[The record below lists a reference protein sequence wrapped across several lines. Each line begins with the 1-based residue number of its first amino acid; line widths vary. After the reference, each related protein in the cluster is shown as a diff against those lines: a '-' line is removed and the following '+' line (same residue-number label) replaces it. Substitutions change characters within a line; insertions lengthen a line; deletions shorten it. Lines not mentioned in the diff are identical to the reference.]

1 MCLGEFNGESVI
13 VKKSLKGLFADI
25 CCVLGQNTPPIPFH
39 RNVRRTIAQKL
50 EQQISYYDMT
60 KCGCIL
66 YIHIYIYTYIYNIY
80 TKHIHFCCFG
90 CGWFMGRLPTQNMPG
105 QKDHGVLLE
114 YLVPARLDMAN
125 ARDIPR
131 TYPLTL
137 LFNRCTW
144 RWGPAKV
151 SWSVQ
156 QALIFAIIIF
166 RFFLPAKARW
176 LSLGSSLFPSFHTI
190 VKQCDSFLRGFN
202 MWLLFERVQSGVSSI
217 STIGYIYRNDWCQ
230 NQLHWL
236 NMCDTAIHSRLLSAS
251 RTIIRCNTLIA
262 KHMWFLFIDQDVT
275 GTWTCDH
282 ILYVHTSA

>member
-1 MCLGEFNGESVI
+1 MLPMYDGQKQGDVAEDSKLARMLTMMIRFLTKHVPGRIQYENRTLTRLSFGTRRCLWGESVGM
-13 VKKSLKGLFADI
+13 KNSLKGLFADI

-39 RNVRRTIAQKL
+39 RNVRRTTVQKL
-50 EQQISYYDMT
+50 EQQLSYYDMT

-66 YIHIYIYTYIYNIY
+66 YKQYVYTYIYIHIYNMY

-166 RFFLPAKARW
+166 WISCPLKLDDFLWGQVSFLHSILLWSNVTPFW
-176 LSLGSSLFPSFHTI
+176 EGSI
-190 VKQCDSFLRGFN
+190 RDSFLRGFN
-202 MWLLFERVQSGVSSI
+202 LESAVSV
-217 STIGYIYRNDWCQ
+217 
-230 NQLHWL
+230 L
-236 NMCDTAIHSRLLSAS
+236 
-251 RTIIRCNTLIA
+251 
-262 KHMWFLFIDQDVT
+262 
-275 GTWTCDH
+275 
-282 ILYVHTSA
+282 